1 MVELEHTRQM
11 LCDMGLATAAEL
23 LDAHLEKAVHEETT
37 YIGFLDDLL
46 TRWEDMGYTFAPL
59 TELPGL

>member
-1 MVELEHTRQM
+1 MILCWEVHPMVELEHTRQM

-37 YIGFLDDLL
+37 
-46 TRWEDMGYTFAPL
+46 
-59 TELPGL
+59 